1 MNWLWAK
8 SHALIFLKKFF
19 QSVLMEGNLKTAAQ
33 MDCEGFAG
41 GLLPLEGMACSA
53 LSLSKCTHS
62 CALSSWCTPITII
75 TETFS

>member
-1 MNWLWAK
+1 MDSLWPK
-8 SHALIFLKKFF
+8 SRALILKNAF
-19 QSVLMEGNLKTAAQ
+19 QSAMMEGDLKTAAE
-33 MDCEGFAG
+33 MYCEGLAR
-41 GLLPLEGMACSA
+41 GLLPLEGMTCSA